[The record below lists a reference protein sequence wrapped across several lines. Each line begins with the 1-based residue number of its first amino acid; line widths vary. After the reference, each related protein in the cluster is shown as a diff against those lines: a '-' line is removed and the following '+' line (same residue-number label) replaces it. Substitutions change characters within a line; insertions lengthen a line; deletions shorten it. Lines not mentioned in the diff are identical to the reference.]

1 MANPSSDYPPTT
13 STASTQAI
21 QAQVEFALLDRL
33 HLEDDSPYTWQSLE
47 SPPQLDRDFTLNDE
61 DLGWAEASIE
71 AGARRFFSTLDR
83 LWDAQTVEAAT
94 MPSPLDRV
102 RARFGERVPADLLD
116 TILERAVGIT
126 GKLERSGQA
135 AIAQL
140 VSCVD
145 GSIPGWSSD
154 DWRTIARPYALA
166 MRDQSTRSVVCEEV
180 AWDDL
185 SKIERAKLSLE
196 ITLAALE
203 ELQLENT
210 PLAD

>member
-1 MANPSSDYPPTT
+1 MANPSSDHTPTIG
-13 STASTQAI
+13 TATTQAV

-33 HLEDDSPYTWQSLE
+33 HLEDDSPYAWQPLE
-47 SPPQLDRDFTLNDE
+47 SHPQLDRDASLTDT
-61 DLGWAEASIE
+61 DLGWTDASIE
-71 AGARRFFSTLDR
+71 AGAHRFFSTLDR
-83 LWDAQTVEAAT
+83 LWNATSVEVAAT
-94 MPSPLDRV
+94 PSPRERLWD
-102 RARFGERVPADLLD
+102 RFGARVPAELLN
-116 TILERAVGIT
+116 TILDRATAIT
-126 GKLERSGQA
+126 GQLERSGQA

-166 MRDQSTRSVVCEEV
+166 MRDQSSRSTVSEEV
-180 AWDDL
+180 AWDEL

-203 ELQLENT
+203 ELQRDDAMLT
-210 PLAD
+210 D